1 MKFWKIHPPKSI
13 GEVMSA
19 GAFLLVRYLSD
30 GGMFENSDAVY
41 VVSTEYFSFFLI
53 LFWNNGDNM
62 TESARNR
69 AIKKLNKYIW
79 TLKHQCESVTQI
91 NAELIMQYCRFVV
104 LSEEVSIEITNGI
117 GKMATAELED
127 KIKIYERINKLT
139 LNLYK
144 VLKFDEIKDELADYG
159 NPFTKVFNE
168 AKDDG
173 DF

>member
-1 MKFWKIHPPKSI
+1 
-13 GEVMSA
+13 
-19 GAFLLVRYLSD
+19 
-30 GGMFENSDAVY
+30 
-41 VVSTEYFSFFLI
+41 
-53 LFWNNGDNM
+53 M
-62 TESARNR
+62 TESSRNR
-69 AIKKLNKYIW
+69 AIKKLNKHIW
-79 TLKHQCESVTQI
+79 TLKHQCESITQI

-117 GKMATAELED
+117 GKMTTAELED

-159 NPFTKVFNE
+159 NLFAKVFNE

>member
-1 MKFWKIHPPKSI
+1 
-13 GEVMSA
+13 
-19 GAFLLVRYLSD
+19 
-30 GGMFENSDAVY
+30 
-41 VVSTEYFSFFLI
+41 
-53 LFWNNGDNM
+53 M

-79 TLKHQCESVTQI
+79 TMKHQCESITQI

-117 GKMATAELED
+117 GKMSSDALED

>member
-1 MKFWKIHPPKSI
+1 
-13 GEVMSA
+13 
-19 GAFLLVRYLSD
+19 
-30 GGMFENSDAVY
+30 
-41 VVSTEYFSFFLI
+41 
-53 LFWNNGDNM
+53 M
-62 TESARNR
+62 TESSRNR
-69 AIKKLNKYIW
+69 AIKKLNKHIW
-79 TLKHQCESVTQI
+79 TLKHQCESITQI
-91 NAELIMQYCRFVV
+91 NAELILQYCRFVV

-117 GKMATAELED
+117 GKMTTAELED

-144 VLKFDEIKDELADYG
+144 VLKFDDIKDELADYG

>member
-1 MKFWKIHPPKSI
+1 MT
-13 GEVMSA
+13 
-19 GAFLLVRYLSD
+19 
-30 GGMFENSDAVY
+30 SDA
-41 VVSTEYFSFFLI
+41 
-53 LFWNNGDNM
+53 
-62 TESARNR
+62 
-69 AIKKLNKYIW
+69 
-79 TLKHQCESVTQI
+79 
-91 NAELIMQYCRFVV
+91 
-104 LSEEVSIEITNGI
+104 
-117 GKMATAELED
+117 LED